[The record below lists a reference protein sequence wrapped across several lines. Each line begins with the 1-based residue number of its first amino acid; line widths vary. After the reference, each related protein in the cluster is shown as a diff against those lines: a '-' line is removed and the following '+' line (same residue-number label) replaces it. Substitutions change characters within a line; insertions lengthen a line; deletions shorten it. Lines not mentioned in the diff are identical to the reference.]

1 MLRDIDYIIAGLEP
15 YDADFFANCP
25 KLKCISRVGVG
36 TDNINLEAAKAAGV
50 RICIT
55 SDQPSVAVAELCV
68 GNIISLLRNTHEM
81 KSRLLKDGDWKPIQG
96 IELRNC
102 SVGIVGLGSI
112 GKELA
117 KRLSV
122 FGCEIKSASRTW
134 NREFAASLGIQQL
147 PLHQIFKECNV
158 VSVHLPLEQNTKGII
173 SEELIS
179 SMMTGSILLNTSRA
193 AIVDNV
199 ALAKS
204 IKKGLIAGAAI
215 DVFDDEPDIYPY
227 QDLENVI
234 LSPHIGSHTKETRH
248 AMEQMAINNV
258 CQLTNF

>member
-1 MLRDIDYIIAGLEP
+1 MQISLLIAQ
-15 YDADFFANCP
+15 

-81 KSRLLKDGDWKPIQG
+81 SRLLKDGDWKPIQG
-96 IELRNC
+96 IELRNR

-117 KRLSV
+117 KRLRFRLRNKVS
-122 FGCEIKSASRTW
+122 KSDL

-147 PLHQIFKECNV
+147 PLHQIFKECN

-179 SMMTGSILLNTSRA
+179 SMMTGSILFKY
-193 AIVDNV
+193 V
-199 ALAKS
+199 ACCDS
-204 IKKGLIAGAAI
+204 G
-215 DVFDDEPDIYPY
+215 
-227 QDLENVI
+227 
-234 LSPHIGSHTKETRH
+234 
-248 AMEQMAINNV
+248 
-258 CQLTNF
+258 